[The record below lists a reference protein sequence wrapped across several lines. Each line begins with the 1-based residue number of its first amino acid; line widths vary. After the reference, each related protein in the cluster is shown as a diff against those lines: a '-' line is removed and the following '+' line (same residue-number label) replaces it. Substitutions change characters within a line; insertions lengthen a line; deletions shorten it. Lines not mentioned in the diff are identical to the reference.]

1 MDNNKTFLLESMTV
15 SNYRCFDNL
24 KLNFSPG
31 FNVLIG
37 DNGSG
42 KSSIMNALST
52 SLGTWF
58 LGLPEVKSKDIHEE
72 EVRVVR
78 VREGDIT
85 TFQKKGECV
94 ISSKGN
100 IFGESISWT
109 RTKHSG
115 GTTYKKAESLIVK
128 SELFNDRLTSS
139 KSITLPII
147 SYYGT
152 GRLWGQR
159 NLGVV
164 KKTKVPEEAMKASR
178 YTGYLKALDPA
189 SNEVVL
195 KRWISELAKSSFH
208 EGRIFK
214 SLTVVYE
221 AITNNVEGAKRVFW
235 GTQDDDLL
243 IEFETGDIVPMYLL
257 SDGQRNICA
266 TIGDIAMRCVQ
277 LNPHMG
283 YDAVCNT
290 PGVVLIDEIDL
301 HLHPKW
307 QRKIVTSLKNT
318 FRNIQFIV
326 STHSPFIIQS
336 LKKSELITLTPEKSV
351 NTLMNEELGIEDTIE
366 RFMGLENV
374 IRSELFNQTVMIGKE
389 VFKLEDKL
397 RNLNPESEEYN
408 QLQDSIDIL
417 RKKLSKSSAYIS
429 DNPLITAFIEAK
441 L

>member
-1 MDNNKTFLLESMTV
+1 MDNKFFLETMTV
-15 SNYRCFDNL
+15 SNYRCFDHL
-24 KLNFSPG
+24 KLDFSPG
-31 FNVLIG
+31 FNVIIG

-42 KSSIMNALST
+42 KSSIMNALAT

-78 VREGDIT
+78 RREGDIV

-94 ISSKGN
+94 LSSKGN
-100 IFGESISWT
+100 IFGDSISWT

-115 GTTYKKAESLIVK
+115 GTTYKKAENLIEK
-128 SELFNDRLTSS
+128 SEFLNQRLTSS
-139 KSITLPII
+139 GTVTLPII

-195 KRWISELAKSSFH
+195 KRWISELTKASFN
-208 EGRIFK
+208 EGRIFD

-221 AITNNVEGAKRVFW
+221 AIAKNVEGAKRVFW
-235 GTQDDDLL
+235 GAQDDDLL
-243 IEFETGDIVPMYLL
+243 IEFDTGDIVPMYLL

-283 YDAVCNT
+283 FEAVSDT

-307 QRKIVTSLKNT
+307 QRKIVTSLKDT
-318 FRNIQFIV
+318 FKNIQFIA

-336 LKKSELITLTPEKSV
+336 LRKSELISLNPESAE
-351 NTLMNEELGIEDTIE
+351 NTFMNEELGIEDTIE
-366 RFMGLENV
+366 RFMGLDNV
-374 IRSELFNQTVMIGKE
+374 IRSEMFNRTVEAGEALFELE
-389 VFKLEDKL
+389 VRLEDLNSESDQYQQICKKMDEL
-397 RNLNPESEEYN
+397 RSSMIK
-408 QLQDSIDIL
+408 D
-417 RKKLSKSSAYIS
+417 SAYIS
-429 DNPLITAFIEAK
+429 DNPLMTAFIKSK